1 MKKLILIMALVSIT
15 VAYPKDRKEHMWCEQ
30 NWDTC
35 KKYQLELIR
44 IKEKY
49 LPKER
54 ECVEKAAN
62 YSDMRLCMMDVRE
75 QMRREHYEIR
85 KKMLMEVGPKP

>member
-1 MKKLILIMALVSIT
+1 MKKLIFITAFVSLAL
-15 VAYPKDRKEHMWCEQ
+15 AYPRAEKGRIWCEQ
-30 NWDTC
+30 NWSVC
-35 KKYQLELIR
+35 KKYRLEFIR
-44 IKEKY
+44 LKEKY

-54 ECVEKAAN
+54 ECVEKAGS
-62 YSDMRLCMMDVRE
+62 YEDMRFCMMDVKE